1 MRNFLLYIF
10 LIFLLHVSY
19 AQPNA
24 GSIRGTVSDA
34 KTQEP
39 LAGVNVLLRGTVRG
53 TTTNTHGK
61 YLLGKIPA
69 GTFDISFSLIGYT
82 TQTIQQISIQ
92 PDSAVHLD
100 VSLTQSTLQTDQV
113 VVTANRREQS
123 LREVPVSVSTVTS
136 KMIADR
142 LSVTLDDALRYVPGV
157 NMMSDQVNIRGSTG
171 YSRGVGSRVLIL
183 IDGLPYI
190 TGDTGEINWE
200 TFPMFQ
206 IDRIEVVKGA
216 GSALY
221 GSSALG
227 GVINVITKEIGE
239 APEIRF
245 RLFSGIY
252 DKSSYGEWNWY
263 STPRFNTG
271 GFFSYSNRVGSFGYL
286 ISASR
291 SVDDSY
297 RLNDVYHR
305 WGVYSK
311 LNYNF
316 SQSQNLTLMTN
327 LQWRKH
333 GNFFWWQSLKEPARP
348 ADAQLNGEV
357 NSARG
362 NVSLAYKNILSD
374 QFFYS
379 LKAIYFGNFWQ
390 DDSSGRVNNTS
401 AAHFTQFEAQATYT
415 TSSAHF
421 LTFGLAA
428 NYDRVISD
436 IFGSHPGVGAAFYV
450 QDELTLFQ
458 PLKLTAGIRYDWQR
472 VWKEIF
478 SSPAA
483 TSPSQFNPKIGLVFS
498 PSPLTTI
505 RASYGEGF
513 RYPSISELFT
523 SVSTG
528 VSQVKIVPNDSLRPE
543 RSTSFE
549 IGGSQWLGER
559 IFLDLALFQSDYYD
573 LIEAHVNP
581 NPPIEILFRNITR
594 ARIRGLEVGIKT
606 DWFDRLIS
614 TDFSYTYTDP
624 VDLSDNSVLMF
635 RSRHLFYA
643 SLTANY
649 RQWRTE
655 VNYRYVSR
663 VEAIDEN
670 LVLLAPIVDGDQRV
684 ACKVV
689 DAGVTY
695 NLTNAGLPITIGLT
709 VKNLTNYYYVE
720 LIGNL
725 APLRTYYL
733 SLEGV
738 L

>member
-1 MRNFLLYIF
+1 MGI
-10 LIFLLHVSY
+10 
-19 AQPNA
+19 
-24 GSIRGTVSDA
+24 VSDA

-53 TTTNTHGK
+53 TTTDTHGK
-61 YLLGKIPA
+61 YLLGGVPA

-82 TQTIQQISIQ
+82 TQTIHQISIQ
-92 PDSAVHLD
+92 PDTALHFD
-100 VSLTQSTLQTDQV
+100 VSLAQAPIQTEQV
-113 VVTANRREQS
+113 VVTASRREQS
-123 LREVPVSVSTVTS
+123 LRDVPVSVSTVTS

-239 APEIRF
+239 TPEIRF

-252 DKSSYGEWNWY
+252 DKPSYAGWNWY
-263 STPRFNTG
+263 SAPRFNTG

-297 RLNDVYHR
+297 RLTDVYHR
-305 WGVYSK
+305 WGIYSK

-316 SQSQNLTLMTN
+316 SRSQNLTFMTN

-333 GNFFWWQSLKEPARP
+333 GNFFWWQSLKEPTRP

-390 DDSSGRVNNTS
+390 DDSAGRVNNTS
-401 AAHFTQFEAQATYT
+401 AAHFTQLEAQATYT

-436 IFGSHPGVGAAFYV
+436 IFGSHPGVGAAFYI

-478 SSPAA
+478 ASPAA

-498 PSPLTTI
+498 PGPITTL

-528 VSQVKIVPNDSLRPE
+528 VSQIKIVPNESLKPE
-543 RSTSFE
+543 RSVSFE

-559 IFLDLALFQSDYYD
+559 IFLDVALFQSDYYD

-581 NPPIEILFRNITR
+581 NPPIEILFSNITR
-594 ARIRGLEVGIKT
+594 ARIRGMELGIKT
-606 DWFDRLIS
+606 DWFGRLLS

-624 VDLSDNSVLMF
+624 VDLSDNSVLKF

-649 RQWRTE
+649 HQLRTE
-655 VNYRYVSR
+655 VNFRYVSR

-670 LVLLAPIVDGDQRV
+670 LVHLAPIIDGDQRV

-695 NLTNAGLPITIGLT
+695 NLINAGLPITVGLT

-733 SLEGV
+733 SVEGAW
-738 L
+738 

>member
-1 MRNFLLYIF
+1 MGI
-10 LIFLLHVSY
+10 
-19 AQPNA
+19 
-24 GSIRGTVSDA
+24 VSDA

-53 TTTNTHGK
+53 TTTDSHGK
-61 YLLGKIPA
+61 YLLGAVPA
-69 GTFDISFSLIGYT
+69 GRFDISFSLIGYT
-82 TQTIQQISIQ
+82 TQTIHQISIQ
-92 PDSAVHLD
+92 PDSTLHLD
-100 VSLTQSTLQTDQV
+100 VSLAQAPVQAEQV
-113 VVTANRREQS
+113 VVTASRREQS
-123 LREVPVSVSTVTS
+123 LRDVPVSVSTVTS

-142 LSVTLDDALRYVPGV
+142 LSVNLDDALRYVPGV

-252 DKSSYGEWNWY
+252 DKPSYTEWDWSSA
-263 STPRFNTG
+263 PRFNTG
-271 GFFSYSNRVGSFGYL
+271 GYFSYSNRIGPFGYL
-286 ISASR
+286 VSASR
-291 SVDDSY
+291 TVDESY
-297 RLNDVYHR
+297 RVNDVYHR
-305 WGVYSK
+305 WGIYSK

-316 SQSQNLTLMTN
+316 SQYQSITLTTN
-327 LQWRKH
+327 IQWRKH
-333 GNFFWWQSLKEPARP
+333 ENYFWWRSLKEPTRP
-348 ADAQLNGEV
+348 ADVQLNGTV
-357 NSARG
+357 NSTRG
-362 NVSLAYKNILSD
+362 NVSLAYKDILSD

-390 DDSSGRVNNTS
+390 DDSAQQINNTS
-401 AAHFTQFEAQATYT
+401 TAHFTQFEAQGTYT

-428 NYDRVISD
+428 NYDRVISN
-436 IFGSHPGVGAAFYV
+436 IFGSHPGVGAAFYI
-450 QDELTLFQ
+450 QDELTLLQ

-472 VWKEIF
+472 IWKEIF

-483 TSPSQFNPKIGLVFS
+483 TSPSQFNPKIGLVFT
-498 PSPLTTI
+498 PNPTTTF

-513 RYPSISELFT
+513 RYPSVSELFT
-523 SVSTG
+523 SASTG
-528 VSQVKIVPNDSLRPE
+528 VSAIKIVPNDSLKPE
-543 RSTSFE
+543 RSVSFE
-549 IGGSQWLGER
+549 VGGSQWLSDR

-573 LIEAHVNP
+573 LIEAGVNP
-581 NPPIEILFRNITR
+581 NLEILFNNITR
-594 ARIRGLEVGIKT
+594 ARIRGLEVGTKT
-606 DWFDRLIS
+606 DWFDRFIS

-624 VDLSDNSVLMF
+624 VDLRDNSVLKF

-655 VNYRYVSR
+655 VNFRYVSR

-670 LVLLAPIVDGDQRV
+670 LVHFAPIIDGEQRV

-695 NLTNAGLPITIGLT
+695 NLINAGLPITVGLT
-709 VKNLTNYYYVE
+709 VKNLTNYYYAE

-725 APLRTYYL
+725 SPLRTYYL
-733 SLEGV
+733 SVEGV
-738 L
+738 W

>member
-1 MRNFLLYIF
+1 LKTYFFHITLVLLF
-10 LIFLLHVSY
+10 HVSY
-19 AQPNA
+19 SQPNA
-24 GSIRGTVSDA
+24 GSLMGVVSDA

-53 TTTNTHGK
+53 TTTDTHGK
-61 YLLGKIPA
+61 YLLRGIPP

-82 TQTIQQISIQ
+82 TQTIHQISIQ
-92 PDSAVHLD
+92 PDTTLHLD
-100 VSLTQSTLQTDQV
+100 VSLAQAPIQAEQV
-113 VVTANRREQS
+113 VVTASRREQS
-123 LREVPVSVSTVTS
+123 LRDVPVSVSTVTS

-142 LSVTLDDALRYVPGV
+142 LSVNLDDALRYVPGV

-183 IDGLPYI
+183 IDGLPFI

-216 GSALY
+216 GSTLY

-245 RLFSGIY
+245 RLFFGIY
-252 DKSSYGEWNWY
+252 DKPSYAEWDWSSK
-263 STPRFNTG
+263 PRFNTG
-271 GFFSYSNRVGSFGYL
+271 GYFSYSNRVGPFGYL
-286 ISASR
+286 VSASR
-291 SVDDSY
+291 TVDESY
-297 RLNDVYHR
+297 RVNDVYHR
-305 WGVYSK
+305 WGIYSK

-316 SQSQNLTLMTN
+316 SQYQNITLTTN
-327 LQWRKH
+327 IQWRKH
-333 GNFFWWQSLKEPARP
+333 ENYFWWKSLKEPTRP
-348 ADAQLNGEV
+348 ADAQLNGTV
-357 NSARG
+357 NSTRG
-362 NVSLAYKNILSD
+362 NVSLAYKDILSD

-390 DDSSGRVNNTS
+390 DDSSGHVNNTS
-401 AAHFTQFEAQATYT
+401 TAHFTQWEAQGTYT

-428 NYDRVISD
+428 NYDRVYSD
-436 IFGSHPGVGAAFYV
+436 IFGSHPGVGAAFFL
-450 QDELTLFQ
+450 QDELTLLQ

-483 TSPSQFNPKIGLVFS
+483 TSPSQFNPKIGLVFT
-498 PSPLTTI
+498 PNTITTF

-513 RYPSISELFT
+513 RYPSVSELFT

-528 VSQVKIVPNDSLRPE
+528 VSQIKIVPNDSLRPE
-543 RSTSFE
+543 RSISFE
-549 IGGSQWLGER
+549 IGGSQWLSDR
-559 IFLDLALFQSDYYD
+559 VFLDLALFQNDYYD
-573 LIEAHVNP
+573 LIEAGVNP
-581 NPPIEILFRNITR
+581 NKLEILFSNVTR
-594 ARIRGLEVGIKT
+594 ARIHGLEIGIKS
-606 DWFDRLIS
+606 DWSDRLIS

-624 VDLSDNSVLMF
+624 VDLSDNSVLKF

-649 RQWRTE
+649 RQLRAE
-655 VNYRYVSR
+655 VNFRYVSR

-670 LVLLAPIVDGDQRV
+670 LVRLAPIVDGDQRV

-695 NLTNAGLPITIGLT
+695 NLINAGLPITVGLT

-733 SLEGV
+733 SVEGSW
-738 L
+738 

>member
-1 MRNFLLYIF
+1 MKNSLLHIA
-10 LIFLLHVSY
+10 LVFLLHVSY

-24 GSIRGTVSDA
+24 GSIMGIVSDA

-53 TTTNTHGK
+53 TITDTYGK
-61 YLLGKIPA
+61 YLLGRVSA

-82 TQTIQQISIQ
+82 TQTIHQISIQ
-92 PDSAVHLD
+92 PDTALRLD
-100 VSLTQSTLQTDQV
+100 VSLAQAPVQTEQV
-113 VVTANRREQS
+113 VVTASRREQS
-123 LREVPVSVSTVTS
+123 LRDVPVSVSTVTS

-206 IDRIEVVKGA
+206 IERIEVVKGA

-239 APEIRF
+239 TPEIRF
-245 RLFSGIY
+245 RFFSGIY
-252 DKSSYGEWNWY
+252 DKPSYAEWDWY

-291 SVDDSY
+291 SVDESY
-297 RLNDVYHR
+297 RVNDVYHR

-316 SQSQNLTLMTN
+316 SQSQSLTLMTN
-327 LQWRKH
+327 IEWRKH
-333 GNFFWWQSLKEPARP
+333 GNYFWWESLKEATRP
-348 ADAQLNGEV
+348 ADEQLTGEV

-374 QFFYS
+374 RFFYS
-379 LKAIYFGNFWQ
+379 LKAIYLGNFWQ
-390 DDSSGRVNNTS
+390 DDSAGRVNNTS
-401 AAHFTQFEAQATYT
+401 AAHFTQWEAQATYT

-436 IFGSHPGVGAAFYV
+436 IFGSHPGVGAAFYI
-450 QDELTLFQ
+450 QDELTLLES
-458 PLKLTAGIRYDWQR
+458 LKLTTGIRYDWQR

-478 SSPAA
+478 ASPAA
-483 TSPSQFNPKIGLVFS
+483 SSPSQLNPKIGLVFS
-498 PSPLTTI
+498 PGPITTL

-523 SVSTG
+523 SVSSG
-528 VSQVKIVPNDSLRPE
+528 SLKIVPTDSLKPE
-543 RSTSFE
+543 RNVSFE

-559 IFLDLALFQSDYYD
+559 VFLDLALFQSDYYD
-573 LIEAHVNP
+573 LIEALVYP
-581 NPPIEILFRNITR
+581 DYDIRFTNITR
-594 ARIRGLEVGIKT
+594 ARIRGLEVGMKT

-624 VDLSDNSVLMF
+624 VDLRDNSVLKF

-643 SLTANY
+643 SLSANY

-655 VNYRYVSR
+655 INFRYVSR
-663 VEAIDEN
+663 VEAIDEA
-670 LVLLAPIVDGDQRV
+670 LVNLAPIIDGDQRV

-695 NLTNAGLPITIGLT
+695 NLINTGLPITFGLT
-709 VKNLTNYYYVE
+709 VKNLSYYYFVE
-720 LIGNL
+720 LMGNL
-725 APLRTYYL
+725 APVRTYYV
-733 SLEGV
+733 SVEGV
-738 L
+738 W

>member
-1 MRNFLLYIF
+1 MGI
-10 LIFLLHVSY
+10 
-19 AQPNA
+19 
-24 GSIRGTVSDA
+24 VSDA

-53 TTTNTHGK
+53 TTTDTRGK
-61 YLLGKIPA
+61 YLLGRIPA

-82 TQTIQQISIQ
+82 TQTIHQISIQ
-92 PDSAVHLD
+92 PDTALRLD
-100 VSLTQSTLQTDQV
+100 VSLTQAPIQTEQV
-113 VVTANRREQS
+113 VVTASRREQS
-123 LREVPVSVSTVTS
+123 LRDVPVSVSTVTS

-183 IDGLPYI
+183 IDGLPFI

-216 GSALY
+216 GSTLY

-239 APEIRF
+239 TPEIRF

-252 DKSSYGEWNWY
+252 DKPRYTEWDWY

-286 ISASR
+286 VSASR

-316 SQSQNLTLMTN
+316 SQSQSLTLTTN
-327 LQWRKH
+327 IQWRKH
-333 GNFFWWQSLKEPARP
+333 GNFFWWRSLKEATRP
-348 ADAQLNGEV
+348 ADVQLNGEV

-362 NVSLAYKNILSD
+362 NVSLAYKNILSNR
-374 QFFYS
+374 FFYS

-390 DDSSGRVNNTS
+390 DDSAHQINNTS
-401 AAHFTQFEAQATYT
+401 AAHFTQLEAQATYT

-428 NYDRVISD
+428 NYTRVNSN
-436 IFGSHPGVGAAFYV
+436 IFGSHPGVGAAFYI
-450 QDELTLFQ
+450 QDELTPFQ
-458 PLKLTAGIRYDWQR
+458 SLKLTAGIRYDWQR

-478 SSPAA
+478 ASPAA
-483 TSPSQFNPKIGLVFS
+483 SSPSQFNPKIGLVFS
-498 PSPLTTI
+498 PGPMTTL

-513 RYPSISELFT
+513 RYPSVSELFT

-528 VSQVKIVPNDSLRPE
+528 VSQIKIVPNDSLKPE
-543 RSTSFE
+543 RSVSFE

-559 IFLDLALFQSDYYD
+559 VFLDLALFQSDYYD
-573 LIEAHVNP
+573 LIEAGVNP
-581 NPPIEILFRNITR
+581 NRFEILFSNITR
-594 ARIRGLEVGIKT
+594 ARIRGLEFGIKT
-606 DWFDRLIS
+606 DWFDRFLS

-624 VDLSDNSVLMF
+624 VDLNQNTVLKF
-635 RSRHLFYA
+635 RTRHLFYA
-643 SLTANY
+643 SLSANY
-649 RQWRTE
+649 RQLRTE
-655 VNYRYVSR
+655 VNFRYVSR

-670 LVLLAPIVDGDQRV
+670 LVRLAPIIDGDQRV

-695 NLTNAGLPITIGLT
+695 NLINVGLPLSIGLT

-725 APLRTYYL
+725 SPLRTYYV
-733 SLEGV
+733 SVEGV
-738 L
+738 W

>member
-1 MRNFLLYIF
+1 LKTSFFYIA
-10 LIFLLHVSY
+10 LASLLHVSY

-24 GSIRGTVSDA
+24 GSILGTVYDS

-39 LAGVNVLLRGTVRG
+39 LAGVNVLLRGIVHG
-53 TTTNTHGK
+53 TITDVNGK
-61 YLLGKIPA
+61 YFLSELPN
-69 GTFDISFSLIGYT
+69 GTFDVSFSLVGYT
-82 TQTIQQISIQ
+82 SQTIHQISLQ
-92 PDSAVHLD
+92 NDSTLHLD
-100 VSLTQSTLQTDQV
+100 ISLTQTPIQTDQV
-113 VVTANRREQS
+113 IVTASRREQS
-123 LREVPVSVSTVTS
+123 LRDVPVSVSTVTS

-227 GVINVITKEIGE
+227 GVINIITKEISDT
-239 APEIRF
+239 PEIRF
-245 RLFSGIY
+245 RFFSGLY
-252 DKSSYGEWNWY
+252 DTPRYSDWNW
-263 STPRFNTG
+263 SSNSRFHTG
-271 GFFSYSNRVGSFGYL
+271 GYFSYSNHVGSFGYL
-286 ISASR
+286 VSASR
-291 SVDDSY
+291 IVDESY
-297 RLNDVYHR
+297 RVNDVYHR
-305 WGVYSK
+305 WGLYSK
-311 LNYNF
+311 LSYQF
-316 SQSQNLTLMTN
+316 SHSEILTLMTN
-327 LQWRKH
+327 IQWRKH
-333 GNFFWWQSLKEPARP
+333 GNFFWWRSLKEATRP
-348 ADAQLNGEV
+348 ADAQLDGEV

-362 NVSLAYKNILSD
+362 NVSLAYKNTLSD

-379 LKAIYFGNFWQ
+379 LKAIYLSNFWQ
-390 DDSSGRVNNTS
+390 DDSAQHINNTS
-401 AAHFTQFEAQATYT
+401 AAHFTQLEAQATYT

-428 NYDRVISD
+428 NYDRVISN
-436 IFGSHPGVGAAFYV
+436 IFGSHPGVGTAFFI
-450 QDELTLFQ
+450 QDELIPFPTLKF
-458 PLKLTAGIRYDWQR
+458 TAGIRYDWQR

-478 SSPAA
+478 ASPAA
-483 TSPSQFNPKIGLVFS
+483 TSPSQFNPKLGITFS
-498 PSPLTTI
+498 PSPTTTL

-523 SVSTG
+523 SVTTG
-528 VSQVKIVPNDSLRPE
+528 VSQVKIVPNDSLKPE
-543 RSTSFE
+543 RSVSFE
-549 IGGSQWLGER
+549 IGGSQWFGER
-559 IFLDLALFQSDYYD
+559 VFLDLAFFQSEYHD
-573 LIEAHVNP
+573 LIEGGVNP
-581 NPPIEILFRNITR
+581 NRLEILFSNITR
-594 ARIRGLEVGIKT
+594 ARIQGFEFGIKT
-606 DWFDRLIS
+606 DWFNRFLA

-624 VDLSDNSVLMF
+624 VDLDQNTVLKF

-649 RQWRTE
+649 HQLRAE
-655 VNYRYVSR
+655 VNFRYVSR
-663 VEAIDEN
+663 VETIDEN
-670 LVLLAPIVDGDQRV
+670 LVRLAPIIDGDQRI

-695 NLTNAGLPITIGLT
+695 NLMTVGLPLSIGLT

-720 LIGNL
+720 LLGNL
-725 APLRTYYL
+725 SPLRTYYV
-733 SLEGV
+733 SVEGV
-738 L
+738 F

>member
-1 MRNFLLYIF
+1 MGI
-10 LIFLLHVSY
+10 
-19 AQPNA
+19 
-24 GSIRGTVSDA
+24 VSDS
-34 KTQEP
+34 KTQET

-53 TTTNTHGK
+53 TTTDIHGK
-61 YLLGKIPA
+61 YLLVRVPA

-82 TQTIQQISIQ
+82 TQTIHQISIQ
-92 PDSAVHLD
+92 PDTTLRLD
-100 VSLTQSTLQTDQV
+100 VPLAQAPVQTEQV
-113 VVTANRREQS
+113 VVTASRREQS
-123 LREVPVSVSTVTS
+123 LRDVPVSVSTVTS

-206 IDRIEVVKGA
+206 IERIEVVKGA

-239 APEIRF
+239 TPEIRF
-245 RLFSGIY
+245 RFFSGIY
-252 DKSSYGEWNWY
+252 DKPRYTEWDWY

-286 ISASR
+286 VSASR
-291 SVDDSY
+291 TVDDSY
-297 RLNDVYHR
+297 RVNDVYHR
-305 WGVYSK
+305 WGIYSK

-316 SQSQNLTLMTN
+316 SQSQSLTLMTN
-327 LQWRKH
+327 IQWRKH
-333 GNFFWWQSLKEPARP
+333 GNYFWWQSLKGATRP
-348 ADAQLNGEV
+348 ADVQLNGEV

-374 QFFYS
+374 RFFYS
-379 LKAIYFGNFWQ
+379 LKAIYLGNFWQ
-390 DDSSGRVNNTS
+390 DDSAHQINNTS
-401 AAHFTQFEAQATYT
+401 AAHFTQLEAQATYT

-428 NYDRVISD
+428 NYDRVNSN
-436 IFGSHPGVGAAFYV
+436 IFGTHPGVGAAFYI
-450 QDELTLFQ
+450 QDELTLLES
-458 PLKLTAGIRYDWQR
+458 LKLTTGIRYDWQR

-478 SSPAA
+478 ASPAA
-483 TSPSQFNPKIGLVFS
+483 SSPSQFNPKIGLVFS
-498 PSPLTTI
+498 PGPITTL

-528 VSQVKIVPNDSLRPE
+528 VSQIKIVPNDSLRPE
-543 RSTSFE
+543 RSVSFE

-559 IFLDLALFQSDYYD
+559 VFLDLALFQSDYYD
-573 LIEAHVNP
+573 LIEAGVNP
-581 NPPIEILFRNITR
+581 NPPVEILFSNITR
-594 ARIRGLEVGIKT
+594 ARIRGLEFGIKT
-606 DWFDRLIS
+606 DWFDRFLA

-624 VDLSDNSVLMF
+624 VDLSDNSVLKF

-655 VNYRYVSR
+655 VNFRYVSR

-670 LVLLAPIVDGDQRV
+670 LVRLAPIVDGDQRV

-689 DAGVTY
+689 DVGVTY
-695 NLTNAGLPITIGLT
+695 NLINTGLPITIGLT

-725 APLRTYYL
+725 SPLRTYYL
-733 SLEGV
+733 SVEGIW
-738 L
+738 

>member
-1 MRNFLLYIF
+1 M
-10 LIFLLHVSY
+10 
-19 AQPNA
+19 
-24 GSIRGTVSDA
+24 GTVSDA
-34 KTQEP
+34 KTHEP
-39 LAGVNVLLRGTVRG
+39 LTGVNVLLRGTVRG
-53 TTTNTHGK
+53 TTTDIHGK
-61 YLLGKIPA
+61 YFLGEVPA
-69 GTFDISFSLIGYT
+69 ETFDISFSIIGYT
-82 TQTIQQISIQ
+82 TQTIHQISIQ
-92 PDSAVHLD
+92 PDTSLRLD
-100 VSLTQSTLQTDQV
+100 MSLAQAPIQTEQV
-113 VVTANRREQS
+113 VVTASRREQS
-123 LREVPVSVSTVTS
+123 LRDVPVSVSTVTS

-157 NMMSDQVNIRGSTG
+157 NMMSDQVSIRGSTG

-227 GVINVITKEIGE
+227 GVINVITKEISE
-239 APEIRF
+239 TPEIRF

-252 DKSSYGEWNWY
+252 DKPNYPEWNWY

-271 GFFSYSNRVGSFGYL
+271 GFFSYSNHVGSFGYL

-297 RLNDVYHR
+297 RMNDVYHR
-305 WGVYSK
+305 WGIYSK
-311 LNYNF
+311 LNYDF
-316 SQSQNLTLMTN
+316 SQFQNLTLMTN
-327 LQWRKH
+327 FQWRKH
-333 GNFFWWQSLKEPARP
+333 GNFFWWKSLKEPTRP
-348 ADAQLNGEV
+348 ADTQLNGNV
-357 NSARG
+357 NSSRG
-362 NVSLAYKNILSD
+362 NVSLAYKNILSN

-401 AAHFTQFEAQATYT
+401 TAHITQLEAQATYT
-415 TSSAHF
+415 TLSVHF

-428 NYDRVISD
+428 DYDRVISD
-436 IFGSHPGVGAAFYV
+436 IFGSHPGVGAAFYI
-450 QDELTLFQ
+450 QDELTLLQ

-472 VWKEIF
+472 IWKEIF
-478 SSPAA
+478 SAPAA
-483 TSPSQFNPKIGLVFS
+483 TSPSQLNPKIGLVFS
-498 PSPLTTI
+498 LSPITTL

-528 VSQVKIVPNDSLRPE
+528 VSHIKIVPNDSLKPE
-543 RSTSFE
+543 RSVSFE
-549 IGGSQWLGER
+549 VGGSQWLGER
-559 IFLDLALFQSDYYD
+559 VFLDLALFQSDYYD
-573 LIEAHVNP
+573 LIEAGVNKDRL
-581 NPPIEILFRNITR
+581 EILFSNITR
-594 ARIRGLEVGIKT
+594 ARIHGMELGIKT
-606 DWFDRLIS
+606 DWFDRFLA

-624 VDLSDNSVLMF
+624 IDLSDNSVLMF

-649 RQWRTE
+649 RHWRTE
-655 VNYRYVSR
+655 VNFRYVSR

-670 LVLLAPIVDGDQRV
+670 LVRLAPINDGDQRV

-695 NLTNAGLPITIGLT
+695 NLINTGLPITIGLT

-725 APLRTYYL
+725 APIRTYYL
-733 SLEGV
+733 SVEGV
-738 L
+738 W